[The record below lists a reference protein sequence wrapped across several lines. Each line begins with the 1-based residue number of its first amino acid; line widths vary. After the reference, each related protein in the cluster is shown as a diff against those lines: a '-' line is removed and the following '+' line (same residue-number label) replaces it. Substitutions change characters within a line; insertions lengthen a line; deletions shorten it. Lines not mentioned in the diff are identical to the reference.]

1 MYERVHFIGIGGI
14 GMSAL
19 AQLFHEQG
27 KTVTG
32 SDRDSSHITDML
44 IEKGIEV
51 VIGHRDENV
60 TTAHDLVVYS
70 DAVPEDNP
78 ERAHARA
85 LATDELSYF
94 EALGQAT
101 EHGYSI
107 VVSGTHGK
115 TTTVGMIAK
124 ILKDVGQDPTV
135 VAGSILSDFGS
146 NFVSGRPDFFVIE
159 GCEYNRHF
167 THLHPNVFVI
177 TNIELDHTDY
187 YHSLDEMQAAFLEV
201 GRLVPEDGFIVCNP
215 APLHTRPVFHR
226 VKGHIVPYPTTSVP
240 ELLLPGEFNKENA
253 RAAKCAV
260 RAAFPHVDE
269 NKVDES
275 LRDFHGSWRR
285 FEEKGTTKGGAL
297 VLDDYA
303 HHPTAVKKT
312 LEAVRSRYEGKN
324 VTVVFHPH
332 LYSRTK
338 SFFNE
343 FAEALTRADEVILL
357 PIYAAREELDE
368 SVSSEKL
375 VAQVT
380 KLGTKAVHAVDFTA
394 AKKLLTKKNSSDV
407 IVTMG
412 AGDVYKLA
420 EELVVG
426 EQ

>member
-1 MYERVHFIGIGGI
+1 
-14 GMSAL
+14 MSAL

-32 SDRDSSHITDML
+32 SDREASHITDL
-44 IEKGIEV
+44 LTEKGIEV
-51 VIGHRDENV
+51 AIGHRAENV

-70 DAVPEDNP
+70 DAVPKDNP
-78 ERAHARA
+78 ERVHAQA

-101 EHGYSI
+101 VHGYSI

-135 VAGSILSDFGS
+135 VAGSVLADFGS
-146 NFVSGRPDFFVIE
+146 NFVPGRPDFFVIE

-187 YHSLDEMQAAFLEV
+187 YHTLEEMQAAFLEV
-201 GRLVPEDGFIVCNP
+201 GRLVPEDGYIVCNP
-215 APLHTRPVFHR
+215 APLHARPVFHR
-226 VKGHIVPYPTTSVP
+226 VRGHIVPYPTTQVP
-240 ELLLPGEFNKENA
+240 ELLIPGEFNRENA
-253 RAAKCAV
+253 RAAKSAV
-260 RAAFPHVDE
+260 KAAFPHVDE
-269 NKVDES
+269 AKVDEA

-285 FEEKGTTKGGAL
+285 FEEKGTTAGGAL
-297 VLDDYA
+297 VIDDYA
-303 HHPTAVKKT
+303 HHPTAIRKT
-312 LEAVRSRYEGKN
+312 LEALRALHTDRKL
-324 VTVVFHPH
+324 TVVFHPH

-338 SFFNE
+338 SFFDE
-343 FAEALTRADEVILL
+343 FADALTLADEVLLL
-357 PIYAAREELDE
+357 PIYAAREAVDE

-375 VAQVT
+375 AAAVAKRGT
-380 KLGTKAVHAVDFTA
+380 PATFIPDFTKAQELLVRKNA
-394 AKKLLTKKNSSDV
+394 ADV

-420 EELVVG
+420 EELVVMG
-426 EQ
+426 K